1 MKFAR
6 STLLQKS
13 RRKAAFLCAPLPLT
27 LPHTHTAKSPLI
39 VLTSPDGASATIHL
53 QGAHIT
59 SWKPAGGGR
68 EQLFLSPRAVFNE
81 GIPIRGG
88 VPVIFPQFAG
98 EGPILKHGFARTTI
112 WALQETRPGGVG
124 GTEAIFTLCDSAT
137 TRAHWPHHFLA
148 TLRITI
154 GGDSLRVRLQVL
166 NTGDQGFQFTA
177 ALHTYLS
184 LHDIHAVEVEG
195 LGKLHYRDTADGGA
209 LKQEQANRVRIA
221 GEVDRNYFD
230 TPPELTL
237 HDGPRRLKL
246 LQQGFCDTVVWN
258 PGAERSSSF
267 ADLAADDY
275 QRFLCVEAAV
285 IGRPVVL
292 AAGAEWQGEQSLR
305 AF

>member
-1 MKFAR
+1 M
-6 STLLQKS
+6 L
-13 RRKAAFLCAPLPLT
+13 
-27 LPHTHTAKSPLI
+27 
-39 VLTSPDGASATIHL
+39 VLASADGATATIHP

-59 SWKPAGGGR
+59 SWKPAGNDR
-68 EQLFLSPRAVFNE
+68 EQLFLSPRAVFEE

-88 VPVIFPQFAG
+88 VPIIFPQFAG
-98 EGPILKHGFARTTI
+98 EGPILKHGFARTTG
-112 WALQETRPGGVG
+112 WALQETRPGSLA
-124 GTEAIFTLCDSAT
+124 GTEAIFTLCDTDA
-137 TRAHWPHHFLA
+137 TRAYWPHSFLA

-154 GGDSLRVRLQVL
+154 GGDRLRVRLQVL
-166 NTGDQGFQFTA
+166 NTGDQAFQFTA

-184 LHDIHAVEVEG
+184 VQDIHAVEVEG

-209 LKQEQANRVRIA
+209 LKQEQADRVRIA

-237 HDGPRRLKL
+237 HDGPRRLQL
-246 LQQGFCDTVVWN
+246 QQQGFCDTVVWN
-258 PGAERSSSF
+258 PGAERSSQF

-275 QRFLCVEAAV
+275 QRFLCIEAAA

-292 AAGAEWQGEQSLR
+292 TPGAEWQGEQSLR